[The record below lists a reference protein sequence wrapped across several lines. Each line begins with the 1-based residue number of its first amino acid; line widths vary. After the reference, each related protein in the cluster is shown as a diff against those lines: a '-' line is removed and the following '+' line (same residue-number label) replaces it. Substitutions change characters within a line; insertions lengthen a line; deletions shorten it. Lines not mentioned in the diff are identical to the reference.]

1 MATARRSKAK
11 SPVSHADII
20 ETALKAA
27 AEVVNDSS
35 IGELEWPVVLR
46 TKLSNCSTPFSDS
59 DLRRYLRASKL
70 QRDGRKDW
78 VRPGSEV
85 TIREDE
91 WLLRGVIMRHA
102 TNMIFALPKCGKTRF
117 ILAMLG
123 EFAKGRGE
131 FAGVPLHPGK
141 EKLLLLGPD
150 QSETSWGGYLQKVD
164 LVSQDK
170 ILSDKIVGMTVA
182 ETNFVLDEYWFTH
195 IEQELREHGPLI
207 VVLDSYSAAIRALGL
222 DENKPEAA
230 TPLMK
235 LHNLVQ
241 AYGSTLIVIHHANKG
256 GGDGNASKA
265 SRGSTAITA
274 TVDNLISMQ
283 EWKGEQEDG
292 VKKYEL
298 HVEGRAETS
307 GTPLIGFSKHSNEW
321 KSFGSVSD
329 AKAELRKDDTY
340 DRLTPSQLQ
349 VLSHFVEATTERNEP
364 MTTKEVATA
373 IYNTPN
379 KIQLVTAAKHIK
391 RLRELGFLEQV
402 GSVTKGSQNKENQ
415 FRPTGWAVAKH
426 SIHF

>member
-1 MATARRSKAK
+1 MAPRAK
-11 SPVSHADII
+11 SKTAAVSHADII
-20 ETALKAA
+20 TFALNAA

-35 IGELEWPVVLR
+35 IGELEWPVVLK
-46 TKLSNCSTPFSDS
+46 TKLANCSTPFSDS

-85 TIREDE
+85 IIREDE

-102 TNMIFALPKCGKTRF
+102 TNMIFALPKCGKTRL

-123 EFAKGRGE
+123 EFVKGRGE

-150 QSETSWGGYLQKVD
+150 QSETSWGGYLQKVG

-170 ILSDKIVGMTVA
+170 ILSEKVVGMTTA
-182 ETNFVLDEYWFTH
+182 ETNFVLDDYWFTH
-195 IEQELREHGPLI
+195 VEQELREHGPLI

-222 DENKPEAA
+222 DENKPESA

-235 LHNLVQ
+235 LHSLVQ

-283 EWKGEQEDG
+283 EWKGDQEDG

-321 KSFGSVSD
+321 KSFGSVNE
-329 AKAELRKDDTY
+329 AKAEKRKDEDY
-340 DRLTPSQLQ
+340 DGLTPSQL
-349 VLSHFVEATTERNEP
+349 VLLHALIEATTSEKKAITVAQLSDMAYEKA
-364 MTTKEVATA
+364 TKPQKV
-373 IYNTPN
+373 YVN
-379 KIQLVTAAKHIK
+379 KTINRFLDIGLAYQAGSEGQGSKFIAKT
-391 RLRELGFLEQV
+391 FMA
-402 GSVTKGSQNKENQ
+402 
-415 FRPTGWAVAKH
+415 TGWAVSKH
-426 SIHF
+426 TLTF